1 MDIRQIE
8 TPPANKEEKV
18 EPPKT
23 VILSESDEQWL
34 DDHLRRIRKLITD
47 EAIRAAKDRDFQCT
61 EPEVLDVAD
70 AAKRFAP
77 GVRFPDEPS
86 FIERIGAS
94 LSGITFVSALLAIVF
109 GLIGLLQPAGSTTT
123 TAACF
128 DIVKL
133 FAGAV
138 VGSTGA
144 GVALA
149 SRRR

>member
-1 MDIRQIE
+1 MDISKIS
-8 TPPANKEEKV
+8 ANQEEKPEQQV
-18 EPPKT
+18 TSPLGET
-23 VILSESDEQWL
+23 DRQWL

-47 EAIRAAKDRDFQCT
+47 EAIRAAKDRGV
-61 EPEVLDVAD
+61 EPPEGLDVAE

-86 FIERIGAS
+86 FPKRVLAS
-94 LSGITFVSALLAIVF
+94 LSGITVVSAVLAIVF
-109 GLIGLLQPAGSTTT
+109 WFLGWWQQGQGDAS
-123 TAACF
+123 AASAAYF

-149 SRRR
+149 YRRK